1 MASKEASARIK
12 INKLLEESGWRFFDD
27 DNGRANVQLETGSK
41 VTKQQLDDMGDDF
54 ENVTQGFL
62 DYLLIGNDGFPL
74 VVLEAK
80 REGINPLSAKK
91 QAREYAKSLHAPFV
105 ILSNGNSHYLWD
117 VENGNPELIT
127 KLPTPLSLS
136 EIKDYRSKPE
146 SLADYQIGDDYIAL
160 SQNPKY
166 ADDPLWTGTDAD
178 KQAYIAKNKLRFLR
192 PYQVNAIT
200 AIQKNASLG
209 KMRYLLE
216 MATGTGKTLTTAAII
231 KLFLKSGNAK
241 RVLFLVDRIELEDQ
255 AQKAFVEY
263 LKNEYTS
270 VIYKRNKDDWRK
282 AEIVVST
289 VQSLQSNERYRSEF
303 SPTDFELV
311 ISDEAHRSIN
321 GNARAVFEYFI
332 GYKLGLTATPK
343 DYLKHHNQD
352 DSPNSQRAFERR
364 QLLDTYKTFGCDS
377 GEPTYRYSLLDGVKD
392 GYLINPVV
400 VDARTDITTELLS
413 ETGYSVHIK
422 DEDGDKE
429 ETYFARQFER
439 KFFNDLTNVEFCKTF
454 LKHAF
459 TDPITGEVGKTL
471 IFCVS
476 QNHAAKITNILNKL
490 ASQLWPDKYSSD
502 FAEQVTSYVTE
513 AQTMTT
519 QFTNNNLNGLSKWQD
534 GYKSSKTR
542 ICVTVGMMTT
552 GYDCPDILNLVM
564 MRPIFSPSD
573 FIQMKG
579 RGTRKYNFTFEE
591 RTQDKANFKLFD
603 FFGNC
608 EYFEEGF
615 DYDEEL
621 SLPPEVAKR
630 NNSGKPPTQG
640 IDELLNLDEDDP
652 LKTLKAQTIDE
663 QGMKI
668 DREAFGVALRED
680 IQSKVEIKNAYELQ
694 DFDTAEELLRTEV
707 INQPKHHL
715 TLDKARNALD
725 LDRRVTL
732 RELLHMAFDPSY
744 KPKSK
749 DELLNDEF
757 DKFVLTEELDPE
769 KYDVAKTLFKSY
781 TASTQVEEY
790 VDSGDY
796 SMLEFTGLF
805 SQKEMQEMDENV
817 LKRVPSYVKD
827 YVATGR
833 YR

>member
-1 MASKEASARIK
+1 MSKEAASRIK

-27 DNGRANVQLETGSK
+27 ENGRANIQLETGSK
-41 VTKQQLDDMGDDF
+41 ITKQQLDELGDDF
-54 ENVTQGFL
+54 ENVTQGYL
-62 DYLLIGNDGFPL
+62 DYLLIGKDGFPL

-91 QAREYAKSLHAPFV
+91 QSREYAKSVHAPFV
-105 ILSNGNSHYLWD
+105 LLSNGNLHYLWD
-117 VENGNPELIT
+117 VENGDPELIT
-127 KLPTPLSLS
+127 RFPSQDSLT
-136 EIKDYRSKPE
+136 EIKDYRVKPE
-146 SLADYQIGDDYIAL
+146 SLSNYEVENDYIAV

-166 ADDPLWTGTDAD
+166 ADDPAWQSDDET
-178 KQAYIAKNKLRFLR
+178 KSNYIAKNKLRFLR
-192 PYQVNAIT
+192 PYQVNAIQ
-200 AIQKNASLG
+200 AIQKSASSG
-209 KMRYLLE
+209 KNRYLLE

-263 LKNEYTS
+263 LKNEYSS
-270 VIYKRNKDDWRK
+270 VIYKKNKDDWRK

-289 VQSLQSNERYRSEF
+289 VQTLQTNERYRKEF

-343 DYLKHHNQD
+343 DYLKHYNEE
-352 DSPNSQRAFERR
+352 DSVNSQRAFERR
-364 QLLDTYKTFGCDS
+364 QLLDTYKTFGCES
-377 GEPTYRYSLLDGVKD
+377 GEPTFRYSLLDGVKD
-392 GYLINPVV
+392 GYLINPLVI
-400 VDARTDITTELLS
+400 DARTDITTELLS
-413 ETGYSVHIK
+413 ESGYSVHIK

-439 KFFNDLTNVEFCKTF
+439 KFFNDQTNVEFCKTF
-454 LKHAF
+454 LQHAF
-459 TDPITGEVGKTL
+459 TDPITGEIGKTI

-490 ASQLWPDKYSSD
+490 ATQLWPDKYSSD
-502 FAEQVTSYVTE
+502 FAEQVTSSVSE
-513 AQTMTT
+513 AQTMTV
-519 QFTNNNLNGLSKWQD
+519 QFTNNNLNGHSKWND
-534 GYKSSKTR
+534 AYKTSKTR
-542 ICVTVGMMTT
+542 VCVTVGMMTT
-552 GYDCPDILNLVM
+552 GYDCTDVLNLVL

-579 RGTRKYNFTFEE
+579 RGTRKHTFA
-591 RTQDKANFKLFD
+591 TDDKKAEKTKFKLFD

-615 DYDEEL
+615 NYDEEL
-621 SLPPEVAKR
+621 KLPPEVSKR
-630 NNSGKPPTQG
+630 TDSDKPTTKG
-640 IDELLNLDEDDP
+640 IEELLNLDENDP
-652 LKTLKAQTIDE
+652 LKTLKTQAIDE

-668 DREAFGVALRED
+668 DREAFGAAIRED
-680 IQSKVEIKNAYELQ
+680 VLSKEEIKNAYEQQ
-694 DFDTAEELLRTEV
+694 DYETAEDILRTEV
-707 INQPKHHL
+707 INKPKHRL
-715 TLDKARNALD
+715 TLDKARNALN

-732 RELLHMAFDPSY
+732 RELLHIAFDPSY

-749 DELLNDEF
+749 DELLDEEF
-757 DKFVLTEELDPE
+757 DKFLLTEEIDPD

-781 TASTQVEEY
+781 TASPQVEEY
-790 VDSGDY
+790 INNGDF

-805 SQKEMQEMDENV
+805 SQKELQALDEKV
-817 LKRVPSYVKD
+817 LKRVPTYVKD
-827 YVATGR
+827 YVSTGR
-833 YR
+833 FR